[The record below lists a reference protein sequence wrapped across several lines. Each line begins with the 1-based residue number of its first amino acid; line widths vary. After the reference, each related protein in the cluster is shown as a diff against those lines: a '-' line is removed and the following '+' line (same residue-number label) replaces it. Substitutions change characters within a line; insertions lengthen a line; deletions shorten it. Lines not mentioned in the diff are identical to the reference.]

1 MQPNQFLRGFLLTL
15 PIMIGIIPLGIIFGA
30 QAVQAGFEPISAIFM
45 PAINFAGGSEFA
57 VIPLWSIT
65 PPILLI
71 MATTFLINS
80 RHLVMGAALAP
91 YLTNQPL
98 YRIFLIYFLMCDET
112 WALTLQEMSR
122 LEDKTH
128 KKPNINISF
137 YLGIGGTLWITW
149 LNTCSLGVFLGSISG
164 DLSVYGFD
172 MAMPATF
179 IALCAA
185 MWPLKRYKKDY
196 AKLLPIIAAALVSAL
211 VSLKLGSAYSVGLGV
226 LAGITTAFFQA
237 SFKRKE

>member
-1 MQPNQFLRGFLLTL
+1 MSFNHILRGMLLTL

-30 QAVQAGFEPISAIFM
+30 QAVQAGFEPLAAIFM

-71 MATTFLINS
+71 ILTTFLINS

-91 YLTNQPL
+91 YLEGQPF
-98 YRIFLIYFLMCDET
+98 YRVALIYFFMCDET
-112 WALTLQEMSR
+112 WALSLQEMAH
-122 LEDKTH
+122 LEEKV
-128 KKPNINISF
+128 KNKPLLNPGF
-137 YLGIGGTLWITW
+137 YFGIGVTLWASW
-149 LNTCSLGVFLGSISG
+149 VLSCSLGVLLGSVSG
-164 DLSVYGFD
+164 DLSIYGFN

-179 IALCAA
+179 IALSAA

-196 AKLLPIIAAALVSAL
+196 AKLLPILASAAVSAL

-226 LAGITTAFFQA
+226 LAGIVTAFIQA
-237 SFKRKE
+237 SKKIIK